1 MSNTNVNI
9 SGYNFEFNDE
19 LDLWEVFVNNYQ
31 IYLNK
36 DFRRDYGVEF
46 VERIKNNKIEIINLS
61 NYAIPLLKSFSA
73 FFDYNNCDFKIEY
86 VKHNGYNDF
95 EIGHS
100 IDCLH
105 SMDTDGKWIA
115 LFEEFQFVGVKREQF

>member
-36 DFRRDYGVEF
+36 DFRRDYGGSLSKES
-46 VERIKNNKIEIINLS
+46 RIIK
-61 NYAIPLLKSFSA
+61 
-73 FFDYNNCDFKIEY
+73 
-86 VKHNGYNDF
+86 
-95 EIGHS
+95 
-100 IDCLH
+100 
-105 SMDTDGKWIA
+105 
-115 LFEEFQFVGVKREQF
+115 